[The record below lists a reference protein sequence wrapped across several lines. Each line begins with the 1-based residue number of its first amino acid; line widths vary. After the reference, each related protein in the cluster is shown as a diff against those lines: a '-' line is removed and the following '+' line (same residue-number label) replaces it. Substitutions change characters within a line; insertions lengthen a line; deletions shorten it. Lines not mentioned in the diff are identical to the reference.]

1 MFKDWEDDIV
11 EEIKVIE
18 SDYIEKEIPKTEEI
32 KSEVE

>member
-1 MFKDWEDDIV
+1 MFKDWEDDII

-18 SDYIEKEIPKTEEI
+18 SDYIEEEVPKVEEI